1 MKRLI
6 YIMAI
11 ILVLTSCEK
20 EVQIDLPDVPAELV
34 VEGILEQDQPPLII
48 LTKTQ
53 GYFDPVDSSTIDG
66 LFVNGAIVTIN
77 NGTTDYPLVEICTN
91 SIPDSI
97 LDLIAPSVGISAEDL
112 KTYNYCVYTSTDP
125 ASYGEIGKIYNL
137 TIQAEGKTL
146 TSKTKIP
153 EPVYFDSIWYE
164 LGPTQDSLGFI
175 WVEMDD
181 PDTIGNSYKWFAQRI
196 NHYTYGPQAGEI
208 KDRQPIAPLGS
219 IFDDKFFNGQK
230 FEFAYNR
237 GELGNF
243 EGQDDE
249 GPEERFFKN
258 GDTVVVKFVS
268 MDRPNYFYFR
278 AMEDQWATNGSP
290 FASPGNLPSN
300 INGGLGIFSGYG
312 VAYDTVVCNP

>member
-1 MKRLI
+1 MI
-6 YIMAI
+6 
-11 ILVLTSCEK
+11 E
-20 EVQIDLPDVPAELV
+20 LPDVPTELV
-34 VEGILEQDQPPLII
+34 VEGIIEQGQRPLII

-53 GYFDPVDSSTIDG
+53 SYFDPIDANTVNS
-66 LFVNGAIVTIN
+66 LFVSGATITLN
-77 NGTTDYPLVEICTN
+77 DGSIDFPLIEICTN
-91 SIPDSI
+91 SISDSI
-97 LDLIAPSVGISAEDL
+97 LELVAGTIGISAADL
-112 KTYNYCVYTSTDP
+112 QAFNYCVYTSFD
-125 ASYGEIGKIYNL
+125 AAAIGVVGKTYNL
-137 TIQAEGKTL
+137 TIVSDGKTL
-146 TSKTKIP
+146 TATTKIP

-164 LGPTQDSLGFI
+164 LGDNQDSLGFI
-175 WVEMDD
+175 WVDMTD

-196 NHYTYGPQAGEI
+196 NHYTYGPEEGNI
-208 KDRQPIAPLGS
+208 KDAQMIAPFGA
-219 IFDDKFFNGQK
+219 IFDDKFFNGLS

-237 GELGNF
+237 GELGNY

-300 INGGLGIFSGYG
+300 INGGLGVFTGYG
-312 VAYDTVVCNP
+312 AAFDTVICTP